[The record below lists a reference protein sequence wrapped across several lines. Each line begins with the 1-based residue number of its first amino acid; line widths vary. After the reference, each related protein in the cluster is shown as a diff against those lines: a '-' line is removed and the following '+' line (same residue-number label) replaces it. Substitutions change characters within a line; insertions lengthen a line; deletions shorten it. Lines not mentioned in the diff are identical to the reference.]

1 MAGAVIIAGY
11 PDIFP
16 AVVVEIPKPGG
27 ETIEGLDRK
36 SVV

>member
-16 AVVVEIPKPGG
+16 AVVVEIPKPGR
-27 ETIEGLDRK
+27 ETIDGF
-36 SVV
+36 SNT